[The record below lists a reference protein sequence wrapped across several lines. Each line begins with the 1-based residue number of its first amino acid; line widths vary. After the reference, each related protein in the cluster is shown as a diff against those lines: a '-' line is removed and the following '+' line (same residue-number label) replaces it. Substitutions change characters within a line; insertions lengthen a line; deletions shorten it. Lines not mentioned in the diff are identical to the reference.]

1 MNTYFYD
8 KFNNV
13 KFQRNIL
20 CIILRINYLVEYV
33 VLHVKSL
40 RWMRRPNI
48 FCHES
53 AEEVAHDTGMNY
65 FALVVKLT
73 NQLPVFVAML
83 AMEDSC
89 SLITV
94 LLFPHWLHW
103 SAAMIT

>member
-1 MNTYFYD
+1 
-8 KFNNV
+8 
-13 KFQRNIL
+13 
-20 CIILRINYLVEYV
+20 
-33 VLHVKSL
+33 
-40 RWMRRPNI
+40 MRRPNI